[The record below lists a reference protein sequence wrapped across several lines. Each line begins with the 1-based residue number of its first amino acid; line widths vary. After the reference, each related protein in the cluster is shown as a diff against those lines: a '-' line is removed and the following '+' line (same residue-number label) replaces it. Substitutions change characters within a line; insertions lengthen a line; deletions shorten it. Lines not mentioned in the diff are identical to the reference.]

1 VGVLFRV
8 ATLHA
13 ASAWYVSPSGNDAAD
28 CQSPA
33 TACLTIS
40 AAVAK
45 AAPNDTVLVAAGTY
59 PETLTLAQPVTVVG
73 SGTALTVVDSR
84 ATRRTVLVSGT
95 TVSLSG
101 MTLANGY
108 VANDVG
114 GGIYLNGGS
123 LALTDVV
130 ITGSVAQ
137 YGGGL
142 WLNGNATLVRVA
154 VLNNVAL
161 SGVAG
166 GIDNE
171 GQLSIDQSTI
181 SGNQALQ
188 GASGSP
194 IPSGGGIFSEG
205 TLTLTNSTLSQ
216 NHSDFLGGGIRNLQK
231 MFLANVTIRDNGA
244 VQGGGLHNNG
254 CLSLVNVTFSGN
266 HADGDAGGAIYWD
279 NSGSFC
285 DPTLFAAPTNLTIAG
300 NRATT
305 GGGGI
310 YAQTAVALKNTILS
324 ANTAANCGGFVQS
337 QGHNLDS
344 GTSCNFHLG
353 GDVSSTDPLLG
364 PLQDNGGDTWTE
376 ALVSGSPAIDSGDNT
391 GCPTTDQRG
400 APRPVDGDGNG
411 SAICDMGAYEA
422 PAFSAT
428 PTPTATLTN
437 TPTPT
442 LTPTRTT
449 TPTITQTP
457 TRTPKPTQVHK
468 PTNTPKPTRTL
479 AP

>member
-1 VGVLFRV
+1 MMSLIPHRFSAFASHIRFRLTTRAVRPRHWSKVLSLAGTLALVGVLLRF

-13 ASAWYVSPSGNDAAD
+13 AGAWYVSPAGNDAND

-33 TACLTIS
+33 TACQTIS

-45 AAPNDTVLVAAGTY
+45 AAPNDTVFVAAGTY
-59 PETLTLAQPVTVVG
+59 AETLTLAQPVTIAGSGVG
-73 SGTALTVVDSR
+73 STVVDSL
-84 ATRRTVLVSGT
+84 ATGRTLLINGT

-101 MTLANGY
+101 LTVANGY

-114 GGIYLNGGS
+114 GGIFLNGGS

-130 ITGSVAQ
+130 STGSVAK
-137 YGGGL
+137 YGGGM

-166 GIDNE
+166 GI
-171 GQLSIDQSTI
+171 
-181 SGNQALQ
+181 
-188 GASGSP
+188 
-194 IPSGGGIFSEG
+194 
-205 TLTLTNSTLSQ
+205 
-216 NHSDFLGGGIRNLQK
+216 
-231 MFLANVTIRDNGA
+231 
-244 VQGGGLHNNG
+244 HNNG
-254 CLSLVNVTFSGN
+254 CLSLVNATFSGN
-266 HADGDAGGAIYWD
+266 HADGDTGGAIYW
-279 NSGSFC
+279 NNLGIAC
-285 DPTLFAAPTNLTIAG
+285 DPTLFATPINLTIAG
-300 NRATT
+300 NSATT

-310 YAQTAVALKNTILS
+310 NALTAVALKNTILS

-364 PLQDNGGDTWTE
+364 PLQDNGGNTWTE
-376 ALVSGSPAIDSGDNT
+376 ALLPGSPAIDSGDNA
-391 GCPTTDQRG
+391 GCPVTDQRG
-400 APRPVDGDGNG
+400 APRPIDGDGNG
-411 SAICDMGAYEA
+411 SAVCDMGAYEA
-422 PAFSAT
+422 PAPPAT
-428 PTPTATLTN
+428 PTPTATPTD

-442 LTPTRTT
+442 LTPTQTN
-449 TPTITQTP
+449 TPTITPTPTITSTP
-457 TRTPKPTQVHK
+457 TRTPKPTQVHR
-468 PTNTPKPTRTL
+468 PTNTPKPTRTP